1 MSGIRIAALGL
12 GAVLTAGAVCGVPL
26 LANGKSSAG
35 SEKQPQAVAVSEEP
49 LATPEP
55 GELGNP
61 RSSYKLGSAKSLE
74 GKNLIYSLFVDTPD
88 AKWTDRDKKKALQN
102 LEIAKE
108 YIETEAK
115 SYRKKVDLV
124 VDFEE
129 NEDLTGSA
137 RINFSLKD
145 GEDYEEALDEE
156 IAAWFD
162 EQIDYEALCKEY
174 KAKGIAMIVFV
185 NHKGSTY
192 AICYDGIDNP
202 KESLVMFAGEVPAV
216 YAHEILHL
224 FGAHDLYEDAE
235 YTEEVCEYVKKAYP
249 DEIMYT
255 VTDKNGRLNDSEI
268 QNELSPITAYH
279 LGWVNYIEE
288 IDVFPQLKR

>member
-1 MSGIRIAALGL
+1 MSGIRIAALRL
-12 GAVLTAGAVCGVPL
+12 GVVLTAGVVCGMLL
-26 LANGKSSAG
+26 LADGKSSTDSG
-35 SEKQPQAVAVSEEP
+35 KQPQTAAVGEE
-49 LATPEP
+49 LSAAPEP

-61 RSSYKLGSAKSLE
+61 RSSYKLGSARSLE

-88 AKWTDRDKKKALQN
+88 AEWTDRDKKKALKN
-102 LEIAKE
+102 LKIAKE
-108 YIETEAK
+108 YIEAEAK
-115 SYRKKVDLV
+115 GYHKKVDLV

-129 NEDLTGSA
+129 NEDLTGNA

-156 IAAWFD
+156 IAGWLED
-162 EQIDYEALCKEY
+162 QIDYEALTKEY
-174 KAKGIAMIVFV
+174 KAKGIATIVFV

-192 AICYDGIDNP
+192 AICYDGVDNP
-202 KESLVMFAGEVPAV
+202 QESLVMFAGEVPAV

-255 VTDKNGRLNDSEI
+255 VKDEKGRLNSSEI
-268 QNELSPITAYH
+268 QNQLSPVTAYH

>member
-1 MSGIRIAALGL
+1 MSGIRIAALRL
-12 GAVLTAGAVCGVPL
+12 GVVLTAGAVCGMPL
-26 LANGKSSAG
+26 LADGKSSTDSG
-35 SEKQPQAVAVSEEP
+35 KQPQAAAVGEE
-49 LATPEP
+49 LSAAPEP

-61 RSSYKLGSAKSLE
+61 RSSYKLGSARSLE

-88 AKWTDRDKKKALQN
+88 AEWTDRDKKKALKN
-102 LEIAKE
+102 LKIAKE
-108 YIETEAK
+108 YIEAEAK
-115 SYRKKVDLV
+115 GYHKKVDLV

-129 NEDLTGSA
+129 NEDLTGNA
-137 RINFSLKD
+137 RIHFSLKD

-156 IAAWFD
+156 IAGWLE
-162 EQIDYEALCKEY
+162 EQIDYEALTKEY
-174 KAKGIAMIVFV
+174 KAKGIATIVFV
-185 NHKGSTY
+185 NHKGSAY
-192 AICYDGIDNP
+192 AICYDGVDNP
-202 KESLVMFAGEVPAV
+202 QESLVMFAGEVPAV

-255 VTDKNGRLNDSEI
+255 VKDEKGRLNSSEI
-268 QNELSPITAYH
+268 QNQLSPVTAYH

>member
-12 GAVLTAGAVCGVPL
+12 SAVLTAGAVGMMPMQ
-26 LANGKSSAG
+26 ADGKSSV
-35 SEKQPQAVAVSEEP
+35 QQTPVPTAVVSEQEA
-49 LATPEP
+49 ATPEP

-61 RSSYKLGSAKSLE
+61 RSSYKLGSARSLE

-88 AKWTDRDKKKALQN
+88 AKWTQRDKKNALKE

-108 YIETEAK
+108 YIEAEAK
-115 SYRKKVDLV
+115 SYHKKVDLV

-129 NEDLTGSA
+129 NEDLTGNA

-156 IAAWFD
+156 IAGWLED
-162 EQIDYEALCKEY
+162 QVDYEALVKEY

-192 AICYDGIDNP
+192 AICYDGVDNP
-202 KESLVMFAGEVPAV
+202 KESLVMFAEEVPAV

-224 FGAHDLYEDAE
+224 FGAHDLYEEAE
-235 YTEEVCEYVKKAYP
+235 YTEEICEYVKKAYP

-255 VTDKNGRLNDSEI
+255 VRDQNGRLNNSEI

-279 LGWVNYIEE
+279 LGWVSYIEE
-288 IDVFPQLKR
+288 IDVFPQLRR

>member
-12 GAVLTAGAVCGVPL
+12 GAVLTAGAVCGMPLQAAGKGSAKQTPVPT
-26 LANGKSSAG
+26 AT
-35 SEKQPQAVAVSEEP
+35 VSEEP
-49 LATPEP
+49 SATPEP

-61 RSSYKLGSAKSLE
+61 RSSYKLGSAKNLE

-88 AKWTDRDKKKALQN
+88 AKWTDRDKKKALKN

-115 SYRKKVDLV
+115 SYHKKVDLI

-156 IAAWFD
+156 IAAWLD
-162 EQIDYEALCKEY
+162 EQIDYEALTKEY
-174 KAKGIAMIVFV
+174 KAKGIATIVFV

-192 AICYDGIDNP
+192 AICYDGVDNP
-202 KESLVMFAGEVPAV
+202 QESLVMFAGEVPAV

-255 VTDKNGRLNDSEI
+255 VKDENGRLNNSEI

>member
-12 GAVLTAGAVCGVPL
+12 SAVLTAGAVGMMPMQ
-26 LANGKSSAG
+26 ADGKSSVQQTPVPTA
-35 SEKQPQAVAVSEEP
+35 AVSEQEA
-49 LATPEP
+49 ATPEP

-61 RSSYKLGSAKSLE
+61 RSSYKLGSARSLE

-88 AKWTDRDKKKALQN
+88 AKWTQRDKKNALKE

-108 YIETEAK
+108 YIEAEAK
-115 SYRKKVDLV
+115 SYHKKVDLV

-129 NEDLTGSA
+129 NEDLTGNA

-145 GEDYEEALDEE
+145 GEDYEEVLDEE
-156 IAAWFD
+156 IAGWLED
-162 EQIDYEALCKEY
+162 QVDYEALVKEY

-192 AICYDGIDNP
+192 AICYDGVDNP
-202 KESLVMFAGEVPAV
+202 KESLVMFAEEVPAV

-224 FGAHDLYEDAE
+224 FGAHDLYEEAE

-255 VTDKNGRLNDSEI
+255 VRDQNGRLNNSEI

-279 LGWVNYIEE
+279 LGWVSYIEE
-288 IDVFPQLKR
+288 IDVFPQLRR

>member
-1 MSGIRIAALGL
+1 M
-12 GAVLTAGAVCGVPL
+12 PL
-26 LANGKSSAG
+26 LADGKSNTDSG
-35 SEKQPQAVAVSEEP
+35 KQPQTAAVGEE
-49 LATPEP
+49 LSAAPEP

-61 RSSYKLGSAKSLE
+61 RSSYKLGSARSLE

-88 AKWTDRDKKKALQN
+88 AEWTDRDKKKALKK

-115 SYRKKVDLV
+115 SYHKKVDLV

-156 IAAWFD
+156 IAGWLED
-162 EQIDYEALCKEY
+162 QIDYQALTKEY
-174 KAKGIAMIVFV
+174 KAKGIATIVFV

-192 AICYDGIDNP
+192 AICYDGVDNP
-202 KESLVMFAGEVPAV
+202 QESLVMFAGEVPAV

-255 VTDKNGRLNDSEI
+255 VKDEKGRLNSSEI
-268 QNELSPITAYH
+268 QNELSPVTAYH

>member
-88 AKWTDRDKKKALQN
+88 AKWTDRDKKKVLQN

-174 KAKGIAMIVFV
+174 KAKGIATIVFV

-279 LGWVNYIEE
+279 LGWANYIEE

>member
-156 IAAWFD
+156 ITAWFD

-174 KAKGIAMIVFV
+174 KAKGIATIVFV

-255 VTDKNGRLNDSEI
+255 VKGEDGRLNSSEI

-279 LGWVNYIEE
+279 LGWVSYIEE

>member
-1 MSGIRIAALGL
+1 MSGIRIAALRL
-12 GAVLTAGAVCGVPL
+12 GVVLTAGVVCGMPL
-26 LANGKSSAG
+26 LADGKSSTDSG
-35 SEKQPQAVAVSEEP
+35 KQPQTAAVGEETS
-49 LATPEP
+49 AAPEP

-61 RSSYKLGSAKSLE
+61 RSSYKLGSARSLE

-88 AKWTDRDKKKALQN
+88 AEWTDRDKKKALKN

-108 YIETEAK
+108 YIEAEAK
-115 SYRKKVDLV
+115 DYHKKVDLV

-137 RINFSLKD
+137 RIHFSLKD

-156 IAAWFD
+156 IAGWLED
-162 EQIDYEALCKEY
+162 QIDYEALTKEY
-174 KAKGIAMIVFV
+174 KAKGIATIVFV

-192 AICYDGIDNP
+192 AICYDGVDNP
-202 KESLVMFAGEVPAV
+202 QESLVMFAGEVPAV

-255 VTDKNGRLNDSEI
+255 VKDEKGRLNNSEI
-268 QNELSPITAYH
+268 QNELSPVTAYH

>member
-1 MSGIRIAALGL
+1 MSGIRIAALRL
-12 GAVLTAGAVCGVPL
+12 GVVLTAGVVCGMPL
-26 LANGKSSAG
+26 LADGKSSTDSGQQSKTA
-35 SEKQPQAVAVSEEP
+35 AVGEE
-49 LATPEP
+49 LSAAPEP

-61 RSSYKLGSAKSLE
+61 RSSYKLGSARSLE

-88 AKWTDRDKKKALQN
+88 AEWTDRDKKKALKN

-115 SYRKKVDLV
+115 SYHKKVDLV

-156 IAAWFD
+156 IAAWLD
-162 EQIDYEALCKEY
+162 EQIDYEALTKEY
-174 KAKGIAMIVFV
+174 KAKGIATIVFV

-192 AICYDGIDNP
+192 AICYDGVDNP
-202 KESLVMFAGEVPAV
+202 QESLVMFAGEVPAV

-255 VTDKNGRLNDSEI
+255 VKDEKGRLNNSEI
-268 QNELSPITAYH
+268 QNELSPVTAYH

>member
-1 MSGIRIAALGL
+1 MSGIRIAALRL
-12 GAVLTAGAVCGVPL
+12 GVVLTAGVVCGMPL
-26 LANGKSSAG
+26 LVDGKSSTDSG
-35 SEKQPQAVAVSEEP
+35 QQPQTAAVSEEL
-49 LATPEP
+49 LAAPEP

-61 RSSYKLGSAKSLE
+61 RSSYKLGSARSLE

-88 AKWTDRDKKKALQN
+88 AEWTDRDKKKALKN

-108 YIETEAK
+108 YIEAEAK
-115 SYRKKVDLV
+115 DYHKKAELV

-137 RINFSLKD
+137 SINFSLKD

-156 IAAWFD
+156 IAGWLED
-162 EQIDYEALCKEY
+162 QIDYEALTKEY
-174 KAKGIAMIVFV
+174 KAKGIATIVFV

-192 AICYDGIDNP
+192 AICYDGVDNP
-202 KESLVMFAGEVPAV
+202 QESLVMFAGEVPAV

-255 VTDKNGRLNDSEI
+255 VKDEKGRLNNSEI
-268 QNELSPITAYH
+268 QNELSPVTAYH

>member
-156 IAAWFD
+156 ITAWFD

-174 KAKGIAMIVFV
+174 KAKGIATIVFV
-185 NHKGSTY
+185 NHKGNTY
-192 AICYDGIDNP
+192 AICYDGVDNP
-202 KESLVMFAGEVPAV
+202 QESLVMFAGEVPAV

-255 VTDKNGRLNDSEI
+255 VKGEDGRLNSSEI

-279 LGWVNYIEE
+279 LGWVSYIEE

>member
-1 MSGIRIAALGL
+1 MSGIRIAALRL
-12 GAVLTAGAVCGVPL
+12 GVVLTAGAVFGMPL
-26 LANGKSSAG
+26 LADGKSSTDSG
-35 SEKQPQAVAVSEEP
+35 KQPQAAAVREE
-49 LATPEP
+49 LSAAPEP
-55 GELGNP
+55 GEPGNP

-88 AKWTDRDKKKALQN
+88 AKWTDRDKKKALKN
-102 LEIAKE
+102 LKIAKE
-108 YIETEAK
+108 YIEAEAK
-115 SYRKKVDLV
+115 GYHKKAELV

-129 NEDLTGSA
+129 NEDLTGNA
-137 RINFSLKD
+137 RIHFSLKD

-156 IAAWFD
+156 IAGWFED
-162 EQIDYEALCKEY
+162 QIDYEALTKEY
-174 KAKGIAMIVFV
+174 KAKGIATIVFV

-192 AICYDGIDNP
+192 AICYDGVDNP
-202 KESLVMFAGEVPAV
+202 QESLVMFAGEVSAV

-255 VTDKNGRLNDSEI
+255 VKDEKGRLNNSEI
-268 QNELSPITAYH
+268 QNELSPVTAYH

>member
-88 AKWTDRDKKKALQN
+88 AKWTDRDKKKVLQN

-174 KAKGIAMIVFV
+174 KAKGIATIVFV

-255 VTDKNGRLNDSEI
+255 VKGEDGRLNSSEI

-279 LGWVNYIEE
+279 LGWVSYIEE